1 MNGDK
6 VDAKLKTTKAQVIFF
21 KRRPPMAKQDFTVEN
36 CGSVVLFRPN
46 TPAGIDWANE
56 NIGKDNGYQPYWPTM
71 LFEPRYV
78 DQVISGIQAEGL
90 LVR

>member
-6 VDAKLKTTKAQVIFF
+6 VDARLKTKKDSVIPF
-21 KRRPPMAKQDFTVEN
+21 KRRPQMAKQDFTVEN
-36 CGSVVLFRPN
+36 HGSVVIIRPN

-56 NIGKDNGYQPYWPTM
+56 NIGAGNGFQPYWPAM

-78 DQVISGIQAEGL
+78 DQVISGIKADGL

>member
-1 MNGDK
+1 MNGDR
-6 VDAKLKTTKAQVIFF
+6 VDAKLKSKKAQVILF
-21 KRRPPMAKQDFTVEN
+21 KRRRPMVKQDFTVEN
-36 CGSVVLFRPN
+36 HGSVFIVRPN

-56 NIGKDNGYQPYWPTM
+56 NIGAGNGFQPYWPAM

-78 DQVISGIQAEGL
+78 DQVISGIKADGL